1 MQATAIKKKRRSTL
15 APYLFIAP
23 VIILLFVFNIAPL
36 LISFFISLFDA
47 DISFNLN
54 KFIGLGNF
62 AEVFQDSRF
71 YNSLGVTLKWTV
83 VEVPCQLLI
92 ALLLAGLLTRNTFT
106 NKLFRAIYFM
116 PIVCSATATGIMWKL
131 ILHSNVGY
139 ITYVLRMMGFGKIN
153 FMNTA
158 GLTFYVIVFMSVWKT
173 FGISTTILIGAMQN
187 VPTVLYEAA
196 DIDGCSKLGQ
206 FFHITLPGIRPT
218 LWFLIMTRIIGSF
231 QVFDIVYTTTGG
243 GPSLTTETLVSYIY
257 TRGFEVFRMGY
268 ASALSVVLLG
278 LILIITVIMY
288 GAMLKGEKD

>member
-1 MQATAIKKKRRSTL
+1 MQATARKSKRRGAL

-36 LISFFISLFDA
+36 LVSFFISLFDA
-47 DISFNLN
+47 DISFNLT

-62 AEVFQDSRF
+62 AEVFRDNRF
-71 YNSLGVTLKWTV
+71 YNSLSVTLKWTV

-92 ALLLAGLLTRNTFT
+92 ALLLAGLLTRNTVT
-106 NKLFRAIYFM
+106 NKIFRAIYFM

-139 ITYVLRMMGFGKIN
+139 ITYVLRMLGFGKIN

-196 DIDGCSKLGQ
+196 DIDGCSRFRQ
-206 FFHITLPGIRPT
+206 FFCITLPGIKST

-243 GPSLTTETLVSYIY
+243 GPSLTTETLVTYIY

-288 GAMLKGEKD
+288 SAMLRGEKE

>member
-92 ALLLAGLLTRNTFT
+92 ALLLAGLLTRNTVT

-196 DIDGCSKLGQ
+196 DIDVCSKLGQ

>member
-243 GPSLTTETLVSYIY
+243 GPSLTTETLVTYIY

-288 GAMLKGEKD
+288 SAMLRGEKE

>member
-1 MQATAIKKKRRSTL
+1 MQATIIKKRRQSKL
-15 APYLFIAP
+15 APYMFIAP
-23 VIILLFVFNIAPL
+23 VIILLFVFNILPL
-36 LISFFISLFDA
+36 LISFFISLYDA
-47 DISFNLN
+47 DISFNLS
-54 KFIGLGNF
+54 KFIGFGNF
-62 AEVFQDSRF
+62 AEVFGDSRF
-71 YNSLGVTLKWTV
+71 YNSLSVTLKWTV
-83 VEVPCQLLI
+83 VEVPCQLII
-92 ALLLAGLLTRNTFT
+92 ALVLAGLLTRNTVT

-139 ITYVLRMMGFGKIN
+139 VTYVLRIMGFGKIN

-196 DIDGCSKLGQ
+196 DIDGCSRFRQ
-206 FFHITLPGIRPT
+206 FFCITLPGIKPT
-218 LWFLIMTRIIGSF
+218 LWFLVMTRIIGSF

-288 GAMLKGEKD
+288 STMIRGEKD

>member
-54 KFIGLGNF
+54 KFIGLSNF

-92 ALLLAGLLTRNTFT
+92 ALLLAGLLTRNTVIT
-106 NKLFRAIYFM
+106 KLFRAIYFM

-231 QVFDIVYTTTGG
+231 QVFDSVYTTTGG

>member
-92 ALLLAGLLTRNTFT
+92 ALLLAGLLTRNTVI

>member
-1 MQATAIKKKRRSTL
+1 MQAVKARTKRRSTL

-23 VIILLFVFNIAPL
+23 VILLLFMFNIAPL
-36 LISFFISLFDA
+36 LISFIVSLFDA

-54 KFIGLGNF
+54 KFIAFGNF
-62 AEVFQDSRF
+62 QEVFQDSRF

-83 VEVPCQLLI
+83 VEVPCQLIL
-92 ALLLAGLLTRNTFT
+92 ALLLAGLLTRNTRS
-106 NKLFRAIYFM
+106 NKMFRAIYFM
-116 PIVCSATATGIMWKL
+116 PIICSATATGIMWKL

-139 ITYVLRMMGFGKIN
+139 VTYLLRVWGFGKIN
-153 FMNTA
+153 FMNAA
-158 GLTFYVIVFMSVWKT
+158 GITFYVIVFMSVWKT

-196 DIDGCSKLGQ
+196 DIDGCSRFLQ
-206 FFHITLPGIRPT
+206 FFHITLPGIKPT

-243 GPSLTTETLVSYIY
+243 GPSLTTETLVTYIY

-288 GAMLKGEKD
+288 SAMLRGERE

>member
-71 YNSLGVTLKWTV
+71 YNSLVVTLKWTV

-92 ALLLAGLLTRNTFT
+92 ALLLAGLLTRNTVT

>member
-1 MQATAIKKKRRSTL
+1 MPLPLPFYTL
-15 APYLFIAP
+15 N
-23 VIILLFVFNIAPL
+23 LLFVFNIAPL

-92 ALLLAGLLTRNTFT
+92 ALLLAGLLTRNTVT

>member
-92 ALLLAGLLTRNTFT
+92 ALLLAGLLTRNTVT

-243 GPSLTTETLVSYIY
+243 GPSLTTETMVTYIY

>member
-1 MQATAIKKKRRSTL
+1 MQATVSKKRQRSTA

-62 AEVFQDSRF
+62 AEVFRDSRF
-71 YNSLGVTLKWTV
+71 YNSLSVTLKWTV
-83 VEVPCQLLI
+83 VEVPCQLLL
-92 ALLLAGLLTRNTFT
+92 ALLLAGLLTRNTVS
-106 NKLFRAIYFM
+106 NKIFRAIYFM

-139 ITYVLRMMGFGKIN
+139 VTYVLRVLGFGKIN
-153 FMNTA
+153 FMNNP
-158 GLTFYVIVFMSVWKT
+158 GVTFYVIVFMSVWKT

-196 DIDGCSKLGQ
+196 DIDGCSRFLQ

-243 GPSLTTETLVSYIY
+243 GPSLTTETLVTYIY

-278 LILIITVIMY
+278 LILIITVVMY
-288 GAMLKGEKD
+288 SAMLRGEKE

>member
-1 MQATAIKKKRRSTL
+1 MQATVSKKRQRSTA

-62 AEVFQDSRF
+62 AEVFRDSRF
-71 YNSLGVTLKWTV
+71 YNSLSVTLKWTV
-83 VEVPCQLLI
+83 VEVPCQLLL
-92 ALLLAGLLTRNTFT
+92 ALLLAGLLTRNTVS
-106 NKLFRAIYFM
+106 NKIFRAIYFM

-139 ITYVLRMMGFGKIN
+139 VTYVLRVLGFGKIN
-153 FMNTA
+153 FMNNP
-158 GLTFYVIVFMSVWKT
+158 GVTFYVIVFMSVWKT

-196 DIDGCSKLGQ
+196 DIDGCSRFLQ

-288 GAMLKGEKD
+288 SAMLRGEKE

>member
-1 MQATAIKKKRRSTL
+1 MPRAVKHGHLRNPYV
-15 APYLFIAP
+15 PYLFIAP
-23 VIILLFVFNIAPL
+23 VILLLLVFNVLPL
-36 LISFFISLFDA
+36 IISFVISLFDA
-47 DISFNLN
+47 GITFNTSAFL
-54 KFIGLGNF
+54 GLGNF
-62 AEVFQDSRF
+62 NEVFHDPRF
-71 YNSLGVTLKWTV
+71 YNSLSVTMKWTV
-83 VEVPCQLLI
+83 VEVPAQLLI
-92 ALLLAGLLTRNTFT
+92 ALLLAGLLTRNTT
-106 NKLFRAIYFM
+106 INKLFRAVYFM

-139 ITYVLRMMGFGKIN
+139 VTYLLRLAGLGKIN

-187 VPTVLYEAA
+187 VSVSLYEAA
-196 DIDGCSKLGQ
+196 DIDGCSRFKQ
-206 FFHITLPGIRPT
+206 FFYITLPGIKPT

-243 GPSLTTETLVSYIY
+243 GPSLSTETLVTYIY

-278 LILIITVIMY
+278 IILIITVIMY
-288 GAMLKGEKD
+288 SMMLHGEKE

>member
-92 ALLLAGLLTRNTFT
+92 ALLLAGLLTRNTVA

>member
-1 MQATAIKKKRRSTL
+1 MQATAKRERRRSVL

-23 VIILLFVFNIAPL
+23 VIILLFIFNVMPL

-47 DISFNLN
+47 DISFHLN

-62 AEVFQDSRF
+62 AEVFSDNRF

-83 VEVPCQLLI
+83 VEVPCQLILALI
-92 ALLLAGLLTRNTFT
+92 LAGLLTRNTVI
-106 NKLFRAIYFM
+106 NKIFRAIYFM

-139 ITYVLRMMGFGKIN
+139 ITYLLLMMGFGKIT

-196 DIDGCSKLGQ
+196 DIDGCSRARQ
-206 FFHITLPGIRPT
+206 FFAITLPGIRPT

-243 GPSLTTETLVSYIY
+243 GPSLTTETLVTYIY

-268 ASALSVVLLG
+268 ASSLSVVLLG

-288 GAMLKGEKD
+288 AAMLKGEKD

>member
-1 MQATAIKKKRRSTL
+1 MQATVIKKKRRSTL

-92 ALLLAGLLTRNTFT
+92 ALLLAGLLTRNTVT

>member
-1 MQATAIKKKRRSTL
+1 MQAGIKKRKQRSKA

-62 AEVFQDSRF
+62 SEVFHDSRF

-83 VEVPCQLLI
+83 VEVPCQLIL
-92 ALLLAGLLTRNTFT
+92 ALFLAGLLTRNTVS
-106 NKLFRAIYFM
+106 NKIFRAIYFM
-116 PIVCSATATGIMWKL
+116 PIICSATATGIMWKL

-139 ITYVLRMMGFGKIN
+139 ITYVLRVLGFGKIN

-187 VPTVLYEAA
+187 VPSVLYEAA
-196 DIDGCSKLGQ
+196 DIDGCSKPRQ
-206 FFHITLPGIRPT
+206 FFAITLPGIRPT

-243 GPSLTTETLVSYIY
+243 GPSLTTETLVTYIY

-268 ASALSVVLLG
+268 ASSLSVVLLG

-288 GAMLKGEKD
+288 SAMLKGERE

>member
-71 YNSLGVTLKWTV
+71 YNSLVVTLKWTV

-92 ALLLAGLLTRNTFT
+92 ALLLAGLLTRNTVI

>member
-62 AEVFQDSRF
+62 VEVFQDSRF
-71 YNSLGVTLKWTV
+71 YNSLRVTLKWTV

-92 ALLLAGLLTRNTFT
+92 ALLLAGLLTRNTVT

>member
-92 ALLLAGLLTRNTFT
+92 ALLLAGLLTRNTVT

-139 ITYVLRMMGFGKIN
+139 MTYVLGMMGVGEIN

>member
-92 ALLLAGLLTRNTFT
+92 ALLLAGLLTRNTVT
-106 NKLFRAIYFM
+106 NKLFRAIY
-116 PIVCSATATGIMWKL
+116 

>member
-92 ALLLAGLLTRNTFT
+92 ALLLAGLLTRNTVT

-288 GAMLKGEKD
+288 GAMLKGE

>member
-1 MQATAIKKKRRSTL
+1 MQATVRKKKQRSTA

-62 AEVFQDSRF
+62 AEVFGDNRF
-71 YNSLGVTLKWTV
+71 YNSLSVTLKWTV

-92 ALLLAGLLTRNTFT
+92 ALLLAGLLTRNTVS
-106 NKLFRAIYFM
+106 NKIFRAIYFM

-139 ITYVLRMMGFGKIN
+139 VTYVLRVLGFGKIN
-153 FMNTA
+153 FMNNP
-158 GLTFYVIVFMSVWKT
+158 GVTFYVIVFMSVWKT

-196 DIDGCSKLGQ
+196 DIDGCSRFRQ
-206 FFHITLPGIRPT
+206 FFCITLPGIKPT

-243 GPSLTTETLVSYIY
+243 GPSLTTETLVTYIY

-268 ASALSVVLLG
+268 ASSLSVVLLG

-288 GAMLKGEKD
+288 SAMLRGEKE